1 MVAIYAWYVRGVL
14 VRDTILKIISIE
26 EFNNKG
32 ITDEQF
38 PITLAILIQKEYRDG
53 NANVRLLRYL

>member
-1 MVAIYAWYVRGVL
+1 MVVHAWYVRGAL

-32 ITDEQF
+32 ITAEQF
-38 PITLAILIQKEYRDG
+38 PITLVILIQKEYRDG

>member
-1 MVAIYAWYVRGVL
+1 MVVHTWHVRGTM

-32 ITDEQF
+32 ITAEQF
-38 PITLAILIQKEYRDG
+38 PITLVILIQKGYSDG
-53 NANVRLLRYL
+53 NVNVRLLRYLK